1 MLGFV
6 KLSQF
11 QPQQNYFFH
20 DRKATFTT
28 TKKQDMNRPNVS
40 RITKYS
46 NIHQKS
52 VACDALYSCTTSSV
66 NSELAAYVMTE
77 FNQHGVLFT
86 NYSCNKYEIT
96 LKEFLQYTYCIY
108 CIK

>member
-1 MLGFV
+1 M
-6 KLSQF
+6 
-11 QPQQNYFFH
+11 
-20 DRKATFTT
+20 

-52 VACDALYSCTTSSV
+52 VACDALYSCTTSWV
-66 NSELAAYVMTE
+66 NSELAAYVMADIRIL
-77 FNQHGVLFT
+77 QARC
-86 NYSCNKYEIT
+86 SKYEIR